1 MDALGASIAQSR
13 RTVALIKVR
22 PPPPPTAPSPST
34 PASGPW
40 RCVLSDGAAHPEEAY
55 G

>member
-22 PPPPPTAPSPST
+22 PPPTPHSPIPFHSGIRSLAMCAFRRCSPP
-34 PASGPW
+34 
-40 RCVLSDGAAHPEEAY
+40 
-55 G
+55 